1 MARIGGCVVIFALWR
16 MFIFLCGLILA
27 WIHHSH
33 RCSVKSVILNKAWL
47 YVPVPGPSDTKAW
60 LIEPGQLPDV
70 TGCFS
75 GFQSGMLLIIRE
87 LK

>member
-1 MARIGGCVVIFALWR
+1 MCGHLCTLEDVHIFVWH
-16 MFIFLCGLILA
+16 GLILA